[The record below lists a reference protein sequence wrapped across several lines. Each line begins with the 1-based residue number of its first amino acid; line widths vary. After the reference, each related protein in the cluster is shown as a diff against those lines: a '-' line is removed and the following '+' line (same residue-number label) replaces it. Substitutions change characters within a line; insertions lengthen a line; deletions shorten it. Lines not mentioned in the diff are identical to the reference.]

1 MKLPRFASLTQ
12 LISEMKAQEKHEFD
26 KVHDQMRSLYHE
38 LSVLSKKSTNT
49 AINKFKLKFVNSI
62 LGQSNQFLKEK
73 YKPFKD
79 FSLFDADEMP
89 SNSDVALILGQYLK
103 CMEKFRIDNT
113 KSDSLDWR

>member
-62 LGQSNQFLKEK
+62 LGQSNQFLKEI
-73 YKPFKD
+73 
-79 FSLFDADEMP
+79 SLFDADEMP